1 MLFFDLKIFG
11 IYNPKVFSIILIN
24 KMRLVVA
31 GFFLTNLLQF
41 PGIGLFVFTVLLF
54 LQNNFFQREKLCR
67 LIFLNQ

>member
-41 PGIGLFVFTVLLF
+41 PGIGLSVLTVFAF
-54 LQNNFFQREKLCR
+54 LQNIFFDEKSCVV
-67 LIFLNQ
+67 